1 MDILMM
7 NLNGLS
13 AIALCVGLYFIKH
26 HNRKAHASMLL
37 AVAFPSLLLVSYIVH
52 HTPHDERFFRAGP
65 VAHAAPVA
73 GSRMTSNPDV
83 IEPDPGSVWPTLQKC
98 TSFFVILPDNH
109 CPF

>member
-26 HNRKAHASMLL
+26 HNRKVHASMLL

-52 HTPHDERFFRAGP
+52 HTPHDERFFPGRTRCARG
-65 VAHAAPVA
+65 
-73 GSRMTSNPDV
+73 TSCGFSDDV
-83 IEPDPGSVWPTLQKC
+83 EP
-98 TSFFVILPDNH
+98 
-109 CPF
+109 